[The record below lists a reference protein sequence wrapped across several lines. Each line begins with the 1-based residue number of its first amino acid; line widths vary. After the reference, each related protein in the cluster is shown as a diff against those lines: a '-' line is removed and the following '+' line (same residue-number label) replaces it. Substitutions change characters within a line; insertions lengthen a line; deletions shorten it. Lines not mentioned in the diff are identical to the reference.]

1 MSPKCNYKVQL
12 CLQGTTTKFNYVSKV
27 QLQSSTMSPRY
38 NYKVQLC
45 LQGTTTKFN
54 YVSKVQLQSST
65 MSPTYNYK
73 VPLCL
78 LGITTSRYQGRTGGF
93 ALGGELFER
102 DTLLPM
108 FPTLYT
114 FIIKLSC
121 EGQTSKL
128 WHRFLSHTPLAKAR
142 GGSWVLSLTDL
153 CPPPWTLQI
162 N

>member
-1 MSPKCNYKVQL
+1 MKSNQL
-12 CLQGTTTKFNYVSKV
+12 LKTWLNPF
-27 QLQSSTMSPRY
+27 SSAKTSAQER
-38 NYKVQLC
+38 
-45 LQGTTTKFN
+45 KFN

-128 WHRFLSHTPLAKAR
+128 WHRFLSHTPMAKAR
-142 GGSWVLSLTDL
+142 GGVLGSEPHRFVA
-153 CPPPWTLQI
+153 PPPWTLQI

>member
-1 MSPKCNYKVQL
+1 
-12 CLQGTTTKFNYVSKV
+12 
-27 QLQSSTMSPRY
+27 MSPRY

-114 FIIKLSC
+114 FIL
-121 EGQTSKL
+121 L
-128 WHRFLSHTPLAKAR
+128 
-142 GGSWVLSLTDL
+142 
-153 CPPPWTLQI
+153 
-162 N
+162 

>member
-114 FIIKLSC
+114 FIL
-121 EGQTSKL
+121 L
-128 WHRFLSHTPLAKAR
+128 
-142 GGSWVLSLTDL
+142 
-153 CPPPWTLQI
+153 
-162 N
+162 